1 MTQPH
6 LPIRTIVPKMLAA
19 AMLAAALAACGQGQP
34 QQQAAPPPP
43 QVTVAK
49 PTQKTVVDHD
59 EYVGRFVPVESVEIR
74 ARVSGYLAQVHFN
87 DGQMVKEGDLL
98 FTIDR
103 RPFQNARDQARAAL
117 TQARS
122 NQSYTE
128 ADLTRAQQLVR
139 DKTITEQSF
148 DQRLQAKRNADA
160 AVAGGEAAVR
170 QAELDLEF
178 TELRAPVTGR
188 IGDRRVSQGNLVT
201 GGTQGNQTLLA
212 TIVSTDPIRFEF
224 TFDEASFLRYER
236 LASGGRDGTSRGM
249 AAQVKLRLIDER
261 DFSHSGRMDF
271 VDNAIDRTTGT
282 IRARAVYGNPN
293 GIFTPGMFARVQVPG
308 SPPYEALL
316 VPDEAIGTEQ
326 ARKFVLAVAADG
338 TATQKYVVLGPVVD
352 GLRVIKEGLTADD
365 QVVVVGLMRARP
377 GQKVTPQ
384 QRAAPPAGQPQAQA
398 GSPQTKAE

>member
-148 DQRLQAKRNADA
+148 DQRLQAKRNRPHRRPACLPRQSRHRRHPGQPDP
-160 AVAGGEAAVR
+160 AGDHR
-170 QAELDLEF
+170 QH
-178 TELRAPVTGR
+178 RP
-188 IGDRRVSQGNLVT
+188 
-201 GGTQGNQTLLA
+201 
-212 TIVSTDPIRFEF
+212 DP
-224 TFDEASFLRYER
+224 
-236 LASGGRDGTSRGM
+236 
-249 AAQVKLRLIDER
+249 
-261 DFSHSGRMDF
+261 
-271 VDNAIDRTTGT
+271 
-282 IRARAVYGNPN
+282 
-293 GIFTPGMFARVQVPG
+293 
-308 SPPYEALL
+308 
-316 VPDEAIGTEQ
+316 
-326 ARKFVLAVAADG
+326 
-338 TATQKYVVLGPVVD
+338 
-352 GLRVIKEGLTADD
+352 LRVHL
-365 QVVVVGLMRARP
+365 R
-377 GQKVTPQ
+377 
-384 QRAAPPAGQPQAQA
+384 
-398 GSPQTKAE
+398 